1 MEKYL
6 LPLGYALIF
15 AGILGGLIRANWEK
29 LTDLRVMPLKSK
41 DEAEKQ

>member
-15 AGILGGLIRANWEK
+15 AGILGGLVRANWDK
-29 LTDLRVMPLKSK
+29 LTDLRVRADE
-41 DEAEKQ
+41 DEAKKQ